1 MYYRVMTGLLSLIR
15 YPLEGQIREGLQ
27 LKIMIGNPSYLFS
40 VIGEQS
46 RLQVLAILLL
56 KPSFV
61 EDIRKKLRIEETLLS
76 KHLKAL
82 RDSGLVHVTRH
93 GRKILYEINPS
104 VRKGNSKDS
113 LCLDCCD
120 IKLKNI

>member
-1 MYYRVMTGLLSLIR
+1 MKT
-15 YPLEGQIREGLQ
+15 
-27 LKIMIGNPSYLFS
+27 MIGNPSYLFS

-82 RDSGLVHVTRH
+82 RDSGLVRVTRH
-93 GRKILYEINPS
+93 GRKILYEINPL

>member
-1 MYYRVMTGLLSLIR
+1 MYYRVKLGSLPLIR
-15 YPLEGQIREGLQ
+15 YALNGQTREVLQ
-27 LKIMIGNPSYLFS
+27 LKILIGNPSYLFS

-46 RLQVLAILLL
+46 RLQVLALLL
-56 KPSFV
+56 QKPSFV
-61 EDIRKKLRIEETLLS
+61 EDIRKKLKVEETLLS

-93 GRKILYEINPS
+93 GRRILYEINPS
-104 VRKGNSKDS
+104 VRKDNSKDY
-113 LCLDCCD
+113 LCLDCCE